1 MADNGAGVGPVSH
14 APKKIMVVDDE
25 EGVRS
30 LLKLVFARDP
40 QFAVVAEAEDGVEA
54 LTLAMQHHPDYV
66 ILDYSMPRMNG
77 EEAARVLRGMQS
89 NLCIIAFSSI
99 VTERPEWADA
109 HLSKEQFNDI
119 LPLLQKLEA
128 DNCNVQTGSNPEM
141 REFG

>member
-1 MADNGAGVGPVSH
+1 MADDGAGLSGLSD

-30 LLKLVFARDP
+30 LLKLLFARDP
-40 QFAVVAEAEDGVEA
+40 QFTVVAEAEDGVEA

-89 NLCIIAFSSI
+89 HLCIVAFSSI
-99 VTERPEWADA
+99 VTDRPDWADA
-109 HLSKEQFNDI
+109 HLSKEQFNDL

-128 DNCNVQTGSNPEM
+128 NNCNV
-141 REFG
+141 

>member
-1 MADNGAGVGPVSH
+1 MTDSGAGLAEVTD

-25 EGVRS
+25 EGVRA
-30 LLKLVFARDP
+30 LLKVMFSRDP
-40 QFAVVAEAEDGVEA
+40 QFTIVAEAEDGVEA

-77 EEAARVLRGMQS
+77 EEAARVLRQMQS
-89 NLCIIAFSSI
+89 HLCIIAFSSI

-109 HLSKEQFNDI
+109 HITKENFNDL

-128 DNCNVQTGSNPEM
+128 NNCSV
-141 REFG
+141 

>member
-1 MADNGAGVGPVSH
+1 MADSDAGVGSASD

-30 LLKLVFARDP
+30 LLKIMFNQDP
-40 QFAVVAEAEDGVEA
+40 QFDVVAEAEDGVEA
-54 LTLAMQHHPDYV
+54 LTLAMRHHPDYV

-89 NLCIIAFSSI
+89 HLCIVAFSSV

-109 HLSKEQFNDI
+109 HLTKEDFKEL
-119 LPLLQKLEA
+119 LPLL
-128 DNCNVQTGSNPEM
+128 
-141 REFG
+141 R